1 MDFSIT
7 TIAIAQ
13 VLGIFFVIA
22 GISMVANGKATAAA
36 VEESVQNKGMMFMWG
51 ILALLIGAVIVVF
64 NNVWTSGL
72 ALLVTILGWL
82 ALIKGMF
89 ILLLPGAA
97 ASLYKKC
104 GKSGL
109 LVVAGVVMVVLGL
122 ILLYW

>member
-1 MDFSIT
+1 MDFS

-22 GISMVANGKATAAA
+22 GISIVANGKATAAA
-36 VEESVQNKGMMFMWG
+36 VEESVQNKGMLFMWG
-51 ILALLIGAVIVVF
+51 IFALLIGAVIVVF

-72 ALLVTILGWL
+72 TLIVTILGWL
-82 ALIKGMF
+82 ALIKGTF

-97 ASLYKKC
+97 ASLYKKY

-109 LVVAGVVMVVLGL
+109 LVVAGVVMVALGL
-122 ILLYW
+122 VLLYW